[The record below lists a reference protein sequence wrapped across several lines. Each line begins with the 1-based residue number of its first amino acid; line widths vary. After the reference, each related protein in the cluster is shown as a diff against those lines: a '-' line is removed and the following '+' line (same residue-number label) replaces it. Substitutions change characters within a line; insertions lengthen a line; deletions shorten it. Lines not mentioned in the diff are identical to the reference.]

1 MQHERTKALTKT
13 REAVAVPEKIDGR
26 RAGRQ
31 RNRDAVV
38 DALLDLYGE
47 GKVSPSPDEVAERS
61 GVSRRSLF
69 RYFDDLDDLCRAAID
84 RQTQRASD
92 LIELKD
98 VGQGALAD
106 RVERLTAQRA
116 TLFEEIAPAAR
127 VGRLRAPYQPI
138 VEDDIR
144 KSRAALGRQIEKHF
158 APELDELDT
167 DRRRDTLAAADV
179 LCSFE
184 TFDLLRTARGLSRV
198 QYERTS
204 QLALPA
210 LLARKS

>member
-1 MQHERTKALTKT
+1 MPLTKT
-13 REAVAVPEKIDGR
+13 KEAVAFPDKIDGR
-26 RAGRQ
+26 RSGRP
-31 RNRDAVV
+31 RTRDAVV

-47 GKVSPSPDEVAERS
+47 GNVSPGADEVAERS

-84 RQTQRASD
+84 RQTERASH

-98 VGQGALAD
+98 VGQGVLTN
-106 RVERLTAQRA
+106 RIERLATQRA

-138 VEDDIR
+138 VAEDIR

-158 APELDELDT
+158 APELAGLDS
-167 DRRRDTLAAADV
+167 DRRRETLAAADV
-179 LCSFE
+179 LC
-184 TFDLLRTARGLSRV
+184 
-198 QYERTS
+198 
-204 QLALPA
+204 
-210 LLARKS
+210 

>member
-1 MQHERTKALTKT
+1 MPLTKT
-13 REAVAVPEKIDGR
+13 KEAVAVPDKIDGR

-47 GKVSPSPDEVAERS
+47 GNVSPGADEVAERS

-84 RQTQRASD
+84 RQTERASH

-98 VGQGALAD
+98 VGQGVLTN
-106 RVERLTAQRA
+106 RIERLATQRA

-138 VEDDIR
+138 VAEDIR

-158 APELDELDT
+158 APELAGLDS
-167 DRRRDTLAAADV
+167 DRRRETLAAADV

-184 TFDLLRTARGLSRV
+184 TFDLLRTAQGLRSV
-198 QYERTS
+198 QYESTIR
-204 QLALPA
+204 LALTA
-210 LLARKS
+210 LFTSET